1 MKVRGCKDVAVI
13 ATKTYVIGDQ
23 PGNGTYRCCQCGK
36 YVARLLS
43 PEEQL
48 PPCEN
53 CGSNEHVRYK
63 AEDREAKQSHG
74 PK

>member
-1 MKVRGCKDVAVI
+1 MKCKCWKEETLI
-13 ATKTYVIGDQ
+13 ATDTYSIGDQ
-23 PGNGTYRCCQCGK
+23 PGNGTYRCSQCGK
-36 YVARLLS
+36 YVAKLLS

-53 CGSNEHVRYK
+53 CGSSDHVRYK

-74 PK
+74 PE